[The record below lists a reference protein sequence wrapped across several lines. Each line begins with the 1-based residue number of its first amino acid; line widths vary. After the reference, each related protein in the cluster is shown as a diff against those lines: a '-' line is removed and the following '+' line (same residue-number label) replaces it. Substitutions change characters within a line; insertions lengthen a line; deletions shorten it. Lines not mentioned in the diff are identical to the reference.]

1 MSGLKAQILSDVS
14 RVFLNSAEFAEEISF
29 NGQTVLA
36 VIDDSQGS
44 FKGLSR
50 DSLENVSGL
59 GILQGERTLYLK
71 DMPEERP
78 LPGQEVEI
86 NGEIWIV
93 ESDPA
98 SVRVEMSM
106 LVLRLS
112 RAWS

>member
-1 MSGLKAQILSDVS
+1 MSEFKTQLASDVS
-14 RVFLNSAEFAEEISF
+14 HVFLNPAEFAEEISF

-36 VIDDSQGS
+36 LIDDSQGG
-44 FKGLSR
+44 FKGASR

-59 GILQGERTLYLK
+59 GILQGERTLCLV

-98 SVRVEMSM
+98 SVRVDMGM

>member
-1 MSGLKAQILSDVS
+1 MSEFKTQLASDVS
-14 RVFLNSAEFAEEISF
+14 HVFLNSAEFAEEISF
-29 NGQTVLA
+29 NGQTLLA
-36 VIDDSQGS
+36 LIDDSQGG
-44 FKGLSR
+44 FKGASR

-59 GILQGERTLYLK
+59 GILQGSRTLYLK
-71 DMPEERP
+71 DVPEERP

-98 SVRVEMSM
+98 SVHVDMGM